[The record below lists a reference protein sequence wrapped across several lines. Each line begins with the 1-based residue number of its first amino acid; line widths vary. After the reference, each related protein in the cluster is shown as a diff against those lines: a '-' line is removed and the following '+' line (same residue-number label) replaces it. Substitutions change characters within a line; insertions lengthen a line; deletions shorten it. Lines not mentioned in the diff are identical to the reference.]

1 MVKAEVSFV
10 LDGARSIQTL
20 TENPMNTIEDIHAA
34 FLEAVSTDVIE
45 SPALD
50 QLVSPETK
58 SPLCQRCDPLLDA
71 PGYHL

>member
-1 MVKAEVSFV
+1 MMKNFSLKYGKSEVSFA

-34 FLEAVSTDVIE
+34 FLKAVSTDVIE

-50 QLVSPETK
+50 QLVKTK
-58 SPLCQRCDPLLDA
+58 SPL
-71 PGYHL
+71 